1 MTYGDPS
8 SATRTD
14 CDEDMRPLQRGDGR
28 HVTTRG
34 RVVHAVGWSRRGH
47 LSLCAVRTKRARRR
61 QGETRR
67 RTWAATGGH
76 HACRLIAITTWNRG
90 HPVRRSTSCESY
102 PRDGGITTSV
112 RERVSLLSAGLHAP
126 SISTART
133 PKLSCA
139 PETTSRHASTRTW
152 PDVILARQTTSAM
165 AEERVMRPAGIE
177 PATSR
182 SGGARSI
189 P

>member
-34 RVVHAVGWSRRGH
+34 RVVHAVGWSRRRH
-47 LSLCAVRTKRARRR
+47 LSLCAVRTKRSRRR

-102 PRDGGITTSV
+102 PRDGIHDIG
-112 RERVSLLSAGLHAP
+112 ERVSLLSAGLHAP

-133 PKLSCA
+133 PRLSCA

>member
-34 RVVHAVGWSRRGH
+34 RVVHAVGWSRRRH

-67 RTWAATGGH
+67 RTWAAIGGH

-102 PRDGGITTSV
+102 PRDGGSTTSV

-133 PKLSCA
+133 PRLSCA
-139 PETTSRHASTRTW
+139 PETTSREQQRRMRARPSRGLREISRTSMPPVDPHVAPRDFGSTNH
-152 PDVILARQTTSAM
+152 VSH
-165 AEERVMRPAGIE
+165 G
-177 PATSR
+177 
-182 SGGARSI
+182 
-189 P
+189 